1 MHELQSAALKNRSTK
16 DLPLCLP
23 DEWFQFFS
31 ILALFR
37 NLRLIF
43 EQWPQKVVLNY
54 ILLIEEILLRGF
66 DEFLPT
72 SERASFLISATGFAN
87 LLFHLLEV
95 CVARKKE

>member
-1 MHELQSAALKNRSTK
+1 M
-16 DLPLCLP
+16 P

-54 ILLIEEILLRGF
+54 ILLIEEILLHVF

-72 SERASFLISATGFAN
+72 SEKASFVISAPGFAD

-95 CVARKKE
+95 YIARKKRITWQIFDLFLFD